1 MTDAFEEDLYATENA
16 NSILWPRKTSLSLHE
31 ARAVLQDGGTVP
43 HILSNE
49 LAYILAVCV

>member
-49 LAYILAVCV
+49 FAYILAVCV